1 MSSILYQGLQSCL
14 ESHLVEPTVLRLK
27 LCSPK
32 PACLRLSES
41 CVTESN
47 IKGLG
52 GEHCQR
58 EEITNKSHD
67 VGADHL
73 GGWSFIQLLS
83 GSSQSPKGGSSYV
96 HPMVKCSPSTLSQK
110 SLELCTENLGCE
122 TGTDIII
129 ENSSSVF
136 PIPSLDNSKVGNSSP
151 PPREQAG
158 QRQALGAKKA
168 ASHNFPPPLTT
179 MSGSETYEFRPHRE
193 DGRLIIKA
201 VTASSTES
209 YFQVER
215 SNGRLR
221 LSFFKYDLESDAQES
236 DVSSEDKEIQEF
248 DNDAYDQQE
257 QEEEEAEEWE
267 DGEQQQ
273 QESDMKLSS
282 EETGVEKEMGIGKFQ
297 RPSKCKEGGR
307 GNKVA
312 LLNWERCWVAT

>member
-1 MSSILYQGLQSCL
+1 MSSILCQGLQSCL
-14 ESHLVEPTVLRLK
+14 ESHLVEPKVLRLK
-27 LCSPK
+27 LSSAK
-32 PACLRLSES
+32 RACLRLSES

-52 GEHCQR
+52 GEHCHC

-73 GGWSFIQLLS
+73 SGWNFIQLLS

-96 HPMVKCSPSTLSQK
+96 HPLVKRSPSTLSEK

-122 TGTDIII
+122 TGTNIVF
-129 ENSSSVF
+129 ESSSSIF
-136 PIPSLDNSKVGNSSP
+136 SISSLDSKVGNSSP
-151 PPREQAG
+151 PTREQA
-158 QRQALGAKKA
+158 RPREALGAKKA
-168 ASHNFPPPLTT
+168 TPHNFPPPLTT
-179 MSGSETYEFRPHRE
+179 MSGSESYEFRPHRE

-201 VTASSTES
+201 VAVPSTQS
-209 YFQVER
+209 YFQAER

-221 LSFFKYDLESDAQES
+221 LSFFKYDLESDAQET
-236 DVSSEDKEIQEF
+236 DVSSKYKEIQF
-248 DNDAYDQQE
+248 DNDAYNQEE
-257 QEEEEAEEWE
+257 QEEEEAEELE
-267 DGEQQQ
+267 DEEQQQ
-273 QESDMKLSS
+273 QESDIKLSK

-312 LLNWERCWVAT
+312 LLNWEPFWVATS